1 MTETSNSSKGQDVV
15 LVNNSSKEYSNDL
28 PVIIAEGGG
37 GLNVDWAK
45 EKKKATDEGGE
56 FFYNPCS
63 QEINA
68 IRASSTLPNQ
78 GNRNYNPANIWDYD
92 PMTAWVEGAEGYGK
106 GEYFE
111 FRSRGANK
119 IYNGYQHSIKGFLDN
134 SRVKQFKVYKDG
146 KPLCVLE
153 LKDEMGGQYFKLPG
167 AEVDDGST
175 QFTYRFEILEVYE
188 GNKWPDVAIS
198 ELEYSTCCLAMD
210 THIEG
215 LGATLDEAVTGLA
228 NEKIMTINLKTGATQ
243 FVQIEKSTIQ
253 KHLDLLEISTQ
264 TKTVKLTYDHPIF
277 IKGIGFTSIGK
288 YLSDHQLKDVYAL
301 AGKVDVLTWNAYT
314 RKTEF
319 EKIYRIVQ
327 HEGLVNTYSI
337 LKLSTGETYVANG
350 FVSKTY

>member
-63 QEINA
+63 QEIKS

-78 GNRNYNPANIWDYD
+78 GNRNYNPANISDYD

-167 AEVDDGST
+167 AEADDGST

-215 LGATLDEAVTGLA
+215 LEATLDEAVTGMA

-277 IKGIGFTSIGK
+277 IKGIGFTSLGK
-288 YLSDHQLKDVYAL
+288 YLSDHQLTDVHAL
-301 AGKVDVLTWNAYT
+301 AGKVDILTWNAST
-314 RKTEF
+314 RKTEY
-319 EKIYRIVQ
+319 EKICRIVQ

-337 LKLSTGETYVANG
+337 LKLSSGETYIANG
-350 FVSKTY
+350 FVSRTY